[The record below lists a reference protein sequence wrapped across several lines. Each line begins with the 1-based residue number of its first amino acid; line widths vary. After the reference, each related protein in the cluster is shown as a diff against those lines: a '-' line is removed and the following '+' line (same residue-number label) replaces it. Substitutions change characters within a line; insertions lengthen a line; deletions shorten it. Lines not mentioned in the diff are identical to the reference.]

1 MAVRTPPS
9 ALVQRDDAI
18 LLEKAGNINVRNPAQ
33 IWGQP
38 IVEDDLKFFANYGSV
53 LTDNID
59 FYGHA
64 NYASKRVDG
73 GFYFRNP
80 NTRSGVFSTDGGET
94 LLVGNLAGG
103 EYPNIPITNDI
114 PDQEELAKVFA
125 DPNLFTF
132 QEMFSGRLHTEI
144 WGRCSRQFC
153 SGWN

>member
-1 MAVRTPPS
+1 MCIRDRSGDGRQYAVAGNIGLGSQETWANLSLEYGGSDPTIRS
-9 ALVQRDDAI
+9 VQRDDAKA
-18 LLEKAGNINVRNPAQ
+18 LVAAGNDRVRDPAQ

-103 EYPNIPITNDI
+103 EYPLSLIHI
-114 PDQEELAKVFA
+114 
-125 DPNLFTF
+125 
-132 QEMFSGRLHTEI
+132 
-144 WGRCSRQFC
+144 
-153 SGWN
+153 